1 MIKVLNATKNPIQFI
16 GQVSGVCYNSKDEP
30 EANYK
35 RGLKCIKDG
44 HGRVME
50 YADVTLVIDGYSARV
65 MRELYTHVIGT
76 TKVQA
81 STRYI
86 AYDNFDYY
94 VPDSVYENEEYHKA
108 MRNILDSYQSLL
120 DSGIKKEDAANL
132 LPLGMTSK
140 VVLKINYRALLHMAE
155 VRMCERAY
163 VEFRELMSDMILA
176 IGNIDSEWNTLM
188 SFMKPKCKVCTEKES
203 CPRKKAELI
212 SLFLY

>member
-16 GQVSGVCYNSKDEP
+16 GQVSGICYNSKDESQ
-30 EANYK
+30 ANYK

-50 YADVTLVIDGYSARV
+50 FADVTILLDGYSARV
-65 MRELYTHVIGT
+65 MRELYTHCVGT
-76 TKVQA
+76 TKIQA

-86 AYDNFDYY
+86 TYDNFDYY
-94 VPDSVYENEEYHKA
+94 TPDTLEYNEEYHDV
-108 MRNILDSYQSLL
+108 MHTILGGYQSLL
-120 DSGIKKEDAANL
+120 DQGVPKEHAANV

-163 VEFRELMSDMILA
+163 IEFRELMADIIESVGA
-176 IGNIDSEWNTLM
+176 IDDEWKELM
-188 SFMKPKCKVCTEKES
+188 SFMKPKCKICTEKDN
-203 CPRKKAELI
+203 CPRLKSFNI
-212 SLFLY
+212 N